1 MTNQQIITTLKNT
14 GFQTELLTD
23 CVMVSLN
30 RKVNTMEVE
39 AALKFEVPI
48 EMIIR
53 SGKSV
58 IVHGIDT

>member
-1 MTNQQIITTLKNT
+1 MTNQQIANKLNQA
-14 GFQTELLTD
+14 GFEAEVLSD

-58 IVHGIDT
+58 IVHGIDS